1 MGKQIVQAK
10 DIYNEIRLVQQVYFQ
25 NTLDLRRDDSR
36 KTWHNTN
43 EFASQNYLNTHLWMS
58 EQ

>member
-36 KTWHNTN
+36 KT
-43 EFASQNYLNTHLWMS
+43 
-58 EQ
+58 